1 MKPQFVELTP
11 KEIFFGNAPKLQNA
25 ATGHL
30 ISAATATTQTMTQSQ
45 PAPFS
50 TSQIVEQ
57 QAAFIF
63 SDFLWK
69 YRWPIGITSLVV
81 VGAILYVNSKNKS
94 EEEKRDLLGGDYFY
108 P

>member
-1 MKPQFVELTP
+1 MKQQFVELTP
-11 KEIFFGNAPKLQNA
+11 KEIFFGNAPKLQTA

-30 ISAATATTQTMTQSQ
+30 ISAAIAPTHTMTQSQ
-45 PAPFS
+45 PVPFS
-50 TSQIVEQ
+50 TSQIAQ
-57 QAAFIF
+57 HQAAFIF

-94 EEEKRDLLGGDYFY
+94 EEKKRDR
-108 P
+108 